1 MSSMNQRIKNGFGM
15 VSNTILR
22 EPELSLGEKGLY
34 AYLTTYAD
42 GSNELYVSVNR
53 MASEC
58 NIGVS
63 TVKRYLHSL
72 ETKGVILRSN
82 RTIGAS
88 RKTVLLK

>member
-1 MSSMNQRIKNGFGM
+1 M

-34 AYLTTYAD
+34 AYLSTYASAD
-42 GSNELYVSVNR
+42 SNELFVSVNR

-63 TVKRYLHSL
+63 TVKRYLHNL
-72 ETKGVILRSN
+72 ETKGVILRCD
-82 RTIGAS
+82 RKTGTS

>member
-1 MSSMNQRIKNGFGM
+1 MNNRTKNGFGM

-34 AYLTTYAD
+34 AYLSTYAD
-42 GSNELYVSVNR
+42 GSNELFVSVNR

-58 NIGVS
+58 NIGIS
-63 TVKRYLHSL
+63 TVKRYLHNL
-72 ETKGVILRSN
+72 EIKGVILRCD
-82 RTIGAS
+82 RKTGAS